1 MSTEMDKCK
10 NVHLMKLFGK
20 TGVLI
25 GMFFLFCSQDEV
37 SNDPRR
43 LRAVLGL
50 DETNDEMASGNVSF
64 SETKPLIRL
73 LCKLVPCSITGHVC
87 VKSISQ

>member
-1 MSTEMDKCK
+1 MTLCAQRLKWINVK
-10 NVHLMKLFGK
+10 NVHLMKLFGW

-37 SNDPRR
+37 SNDPRQ

-64 SETKPLIRL
+64 SER
-73 LCKLVPCSITGHVC
+73 SH
-87 VKSISQ
+87 

>member
-1 MSTEMDKCK
+1 MLTGDIVANKGFKWINVKCAFDE
-10 NVHLMKLFGK
+10 VVR

-50 DETNDEMASGNVSF
+50 RRD
-64 SETKPLIRL
+64 
-73 LCKLVPCSITGHVC
+73 
-87 VKSISQ
+87 

>member
-1 MSTEMDKCK
+1 
-10 NVHLMKLFGK
+10 MKLFGR

-37 SNDPRR
+37 SNNPRR

-64 SETKPLIRL
+64 SVR
-73 LCKLVPCSITGHVC
+73 SH
-87 VKSISQ
+87 